1 MIEYHEVSK
10 RYGRRDVLDKLSFKS
25 EPGEI
30 TGLLGR
36 NGAGKT
42 TALRLLVGLEKPSSG
57 FARIDGK
64 QFSELHPGEVGVG
77 LSPAFTPTR
86 TVLQQLC
93 VSALALGA
101 SKSAINKA
109 LELTELENVAHKRCY
124 SLSLGMKQRLLLAC
138 ATVAGPKTLI
148 LDEPVNG
155 LDPDGITWLHGYLR
169 SLAHSGSTVLVSS
182 HYLNDLQTYANKI
195 VIIQRKTLWS
205 GDWPNPDEPSLP
217 DLFAKTTADLEIH

>member
-10 RYGRRDVLDKLSFKS
+10 RYGRRNVLDKLSFKA

-64 QFSELHPGEVGVG
+64 QFSELHPGDVGVG

-101 SKSAINKA
+101 SKSAVKNA

-155 LDPDGITWLHGYLR
+155 LDPDGISWLHGYLR

-205 GDWPNPDEPSLP
+205 GKWPNPDEPSLP
-217 DLFAKTTADLEIH
+217 DLFDKTTADLEIH

>member
-1 MIEYHEVSK
+1 MIEFHEVSK
-10 RYGRRDVLDKLSFKS
+10 RYGRRDVLDKLSFKA

-64 QFSELHPGEVGVG
+64 QFSELHPGDVGVG

-101 SKSAINKA
+101 SKLAINKA

-182 HYLNDLQTYANKI
+182 HYLNDLQTYADKI

-205 GDWPNPDEPSLP
+205 GEWPNPDEPSLP

>member
-1 MIEYHEVSK
+1 MIEFHEVSK
-10 RYGRRDVLDKLSFKS
+10 RYGRRDVLDKLSFKA

-205 GDWPNPDEPSLP
+205 GHWPNPEEPSLP